1 MKIAIN
7 RNIFWSDLL
16 LIRLQ
21 KFGIKNVTISPGSRS
36 TSLTYSFAA
45 QEYFKKYTF
54 IDERSSGFF
63 ALGLAK
69 KTRIPTV
76 IVTTSGSATAE
87 LYPAIVEAYYQQTPL
102 IIITTDRPQFLRNR
116 GINQTINQSS
126 IFNNHI
132 LAQHDI
138 HTPQLNFNSIND
150 FVHSIDD
157 ILLKGFILTKGP
169 VHLNLQFDKPFEPDS
184 TTDRIAPEFLDKA
197 FGIALK
203 DLNASEQKKTIIDS
217 EILKIINSTSN
228 GLIIISGENNQ
239 KEFSSAIKKISS
251 KLKFPILFDG
261 TSSQR
266 INNNIPYSLNNFSS
280 IVKSKQFSLLN
291 DPEIIILI
299 GKSPT
304 SASVLD
310 FLNYSKAYKISVS
323 SHVDKVDPSGNFD
336 TALTIN
342 ETDFCISALQ
352 KIKIK
357 KISLYTKNILQ
368 LDSEIE
374 IVKKEFLKNI
384 NFGFE
389 GKVVVDVIKYI
400 PEKSNLFISSS
411 MPIRDLDFFASN
423 IEKQINLYCNRG
435 ASGIDGI
442 ISSALGIA
450 SQSLNNF
457 LITGDLAYFYDISS
471 LQSAIKYNIPITVI
485 LINNNGGGI
494 FESLPISKYRK
505 FFDDYFITPHNL
517 NLGKIT
523 KSFGCNYFKINTT
536 RELKRRL
543 SLKQSGFTLLE
554 IKTNAFESKQ
564 IRDEFRKN
572 IISITDKFI
581 NEN

>member
-21 KFGIKNVTISPGSRS
+21 KFGIRNVTISPGSRS

-45 QEYFKKYTF
+45 QVYFKKYTF

-69 KTRIPTV
+69 KTGKPV
-76 IVTTSGSATAE
+76 VVVTTSGSAAAE
-87 LYPAIVEAYYQQTPL
+87 LYPAIVEAYYEQTPL
-102 IIITTDRPQFLRNR
+102 IIITADRPQSLRNR
-116 GINQTINQSS
+116 GINQTINQAS
-126 IFNNHI
+126 IYNNHI

-138 HTPQLNFNSIND
+138 HTPELNFNSISD
-150 FVHSIDD
+150 FIRSIDD
-157 ILLKGFILTKGP
+157 LLLKGFLKTKGP
-169 VHLNLQFDKPFEPDS
+169 VHLNLQYDKPFEPDS
-184 TTDRIAPEFLDKA
+184 TTDRVAPEFLDKA

-203 DLNASEQKKTIIDS
+203 DINSTESKIPVIDS
-217 EILKIINSTSN
+217 EILKKINSSSN
-228 GLIIISGENNQ
+228 GLIIVSGENNQ
-239 KEFSSAIKKISS
+239 KEFSSAIKKLNS
-251 KLKFPILFDG
+251 KLKFPLYFDG

-266 INNNIPYSLNNFSS
+266 INNNDSYSLNNLSG
-280 IVKSKQFSLLN
+280 IVKSKQFCLLN

-310 FLNYSKAYKISVS
+310 FLSHSKAFKISVS
-323 SHVDKVDPSGNFD
+323 SHVDKVDPSCNFD
-336 TALTIN
+336 TSLTIN

-357 KISLYTKNILQ
+357 KLSLNTKTILK
-368 LDSEIE
+368 LDSELEDI
-374 IVKKEFLKNI
+374 KKEFLKNV

-389 GKVVVDVIKYI
+389 GKAVIDVLNYI
-400 PEKSNLFISSS
+400 PGKSNLFISSS
-411 MPIRDLDFFASN
+411 MPIRDLDFYASN
-423 IEKQINLYCNRG
+423 LAKEINIYCNRG

-442 ISSALGIA
+442 ISSALGVA
-450 SQSLNNF
+450 SESSNNF
-457 LITGDLAYFYDISS
+457 LITGDLAYFYDIAA
-471 LQSAIKYNIPITVI
+471 LQSALKYNISLTVV

-505 FFDDYFITPHNL
+505 FFNDYFITPHNL

-523 KSFGCNYFKINTT
+523 KSFGANYFKINTT

-554 IKTNAFESKQ
+554 IKTDAFESKQ
-564 IRDEFRKN
+564 IRDEYWKN
-572 IISITDKFI
+572 VVSITDMFI

>member
-69 KTRIPTV
+69 KIGMPTV
-76 IVTTSGSATAE
+76 VVTTSGSAATE

-102 IIITTDRPQFLRNR
+102 IIITADRPQSLRNN
-116 GINQTINQSS
+116 GINQTINQAS

-138 HTPQLNFNSIND
+138 QTPTLNFNSIGE
-150 FVHSIDD
+150 FVRAIDD
-157 ILLKGFILTKGP
+157 ILLKGFILAKGP
-169 VHLNLQFDKPFEPDS
+169 VHLNLQYDKPFEPDS
-184 TTDRIAPEFLDKA
+184 TTDRVAPEFLDKA

-203 DLNASEQKKTIIDS
+203 DINVTEPKKTIIDS
-217 EILKIINSTSN
+217 EILKKINSSST
-228 GLIIISGENNQ
+228 GIIIVSGEKNQ
-239 KEFSSAIKKISS
+239 KDFSTSIKKLNS
-251 KLKFPILFDG
+251 KLKFPIYFDG
-261 TSSQR
+261 SSSLR
-266 INNNIPYSLNNFSS
+266 INNNDTYSLNNLSGM
-280 IVKSKQFSLLN
+280 IKSKQFALLN

-310 FLNYSKAYKISVS
+310 FLNHSKAFKISVS
-323 SHVDKVDPSGNFD
+323 SHVDKVDPSGNFEA
-336 TALTIN
+336 ALSIN
-342 ETDFCISALQ
+342 ETDFCTTALQ

-357 KISLYTKNILQ
+357 KLTHFTKNLLK

-374 IVKKEFLKNI
+374 LAKKESLKNV

-389 GKVVVDVIKYI
+389 GKVISDVINFI
-400 PEKSNLFISSS
+400 PEKSNLFVSSS

-423 IEKQINLYCNRG
+423 IEKQIYLYCNRG

-442 ISSALGIA
+442 ISTALGMA

-457 LITGDLAYFYDISS
+457 LITGDLAYFYDISA
-471 LQSAIKYNIPITVI
+471 LQSAVKYNIPLTVI

-505 FFDDYFITPHNL
+505 FFEDYFITPHNL

-523 KSFGCNYFKINTT
+523 KSFGGNYFKINTS
-536 RELKRRL
+536 RELKRKL

-554 IKTNAFESKQ
+554 IKTDAFESKQ
-564 IRDEFRKN
+564 IRDEYWKN
-572 IISITDKFI
+572 VISITDKFI